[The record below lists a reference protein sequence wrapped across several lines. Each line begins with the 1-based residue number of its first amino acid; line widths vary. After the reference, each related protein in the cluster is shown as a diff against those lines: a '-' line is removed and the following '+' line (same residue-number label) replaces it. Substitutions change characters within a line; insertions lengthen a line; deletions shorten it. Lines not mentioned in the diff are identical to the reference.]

1 MIFASVNY
9 RVGPLGFPQGAEA
22 GAKNLLNLGFKD
34 QIAGLQWVQAN
45 IGLFGGDKTKVLK
58 T

>member
-1 MIFASVNY
+1 MNY
-9 RVGPLGFPQGAEA
+9 RVGPLGFPQGVEA
-22 GAKNLLNLGFKD
+22 GAKNLLNLGLKD